1 MKIIE
6 IISASIAGY
15 IFNYDIGII
24 TFFILKSIFSN
35 NYKISLFMLLNLSV
49 YLFFGLSY
57 ILFTKLYLFV
67 IISIFFYDNIRD
79 FILDNKKNNKKNKNI
94 SKLKSIY
101 GKIIDFYNLVN
112 IMVSLPFYIIYDNI
126 TYLLDYYGYRQKIL
140 NNRLVNKFNKKY
152 ILIKNLSDSGMNNL
166 DNCENKE
173 FDKLLNIMV
182 SPDKFFDTC
191 NDMRESIGK
200 KRLTNM
206 RFSNLME
213 DNNNDNNV
221 NNINNVEEVNSFF
234 KLFGNSLD
242 KLDYE
247 I

>member
-152 ILIKNLSDSGMNNL
+152 ILIKNLSNSEMSNY
-166 DNCENKE
+166 ENKE

-213 DNNNDNNV
+213 DNYDND
-221 NNINNVEEVNSFF
+221 VEEVNSFF
-234 KLFGNSLD
+234 KMFGNSLD
-242 KLDYE
+242 KL

>member
-6 IISASIAGY
+6 IITSIATGY

-24 TFFILKSIFSN
+24 TFFTLKSIFSN
-35 NYKISLFMLLNLSV
+35 NYKISLFMLLNLFV

-57 ILFTKLYLFV
+57 ILFTKLYLLA
-67 IISIFFYDNIRD
+67 IISIFFYDNI
-79 FILDNKKNNKKNKNI
+79 IKNKKNNNI

-101 GKIIDFYNLVN
+101 SKIIDFYNLVN
-112 IMVSLPFYIIYDNI
+112 IMLSLPIYIIYDNI
-126 TYLLDYYGYRQKIL
+126 NYLLEHYGYRQKIL

-152 ILIKNLSDSGMNNL
+152 ILMTNLSNSEMSNFDNFNNF

-173 FDKLLNIMV
+173 FDKLLNVMV
-182 SPDKFFDTC
+182 NPDKFFDMA

-206 RFSNLME
+206 RFSKLME
-213 DNNNDNNV
+213 NNNNNV
-221 NNINNVEEVNSFF
+221 NNVNINNVDEVNSFF
-234 KLFGNSLD
+234 KMFGNSLD
-242 KLDYE
+242 KLYYE

>member
-49 YLFFGLSY
+49 YLFFGLGY
-57 ILFTKLYLFV
+57 IIFTKLYLFA

-79 FILDNKKNNKKNKNI
+79 FILDNKKNNKKNNNRNNNNI
-94 SKLKSIY
+94 YS
-101 GKIIDFYNLVN
+101 KIIDFYNLVN
-112 IMVSLPFYIIYDNI
+112 IIVSLPVYIIYDNI
-126 TYLLDYYGYRQKIL
+126 SCLLDYYGYRQKIL
-140 NNRLVNKFNKKY
+140 NNVLVNKFNKKY
-152 ILIKNLSDSGMNNL
+152 ILIKNLLNSEMSNY
-166 DNCENKE
+166 ENKE

-182 SPDKFFDTC
+182 SPDKFFETC

-213 DNNNDNNV
+213 DNYDNDNN
-221 NNINNVEEVNSFF
+221 NNVEEVNSFF
-234 KLFGNSLD
+234 KMFGNSLD
-242 KLDYE
+242 KL

>member
-24 TFFILKSIFSN
+24 TFFILKSILSN

-57 ILFTKLYLFV
+57 ILFTKLYLFA
-67 IISIFFYDNIRD
+67 IISIFFYDNIRG
-79 FILDNKKNNKKNKNI
+79 FITDNKKNNKKNNNRNNNNI
-94 SKLKSIY
+94 YS
-101 GKIIDFYNLVN
+101 KIIDFYNLVN
-112 IMVSLPFYIIYDNI
+112 IIVSLPVYIIYDNI
-126 TYLLDYYGYRQKIL
+126 SCLLDYYGYRQKIL
-140 NNRLVNKFNKKY
+140 NNVLVNKFNKKY
-152 ILIKNLSDSGMNNL
+152 ILIKNLLNSEMSNY
-166 DNCENKE
+166 ENKE

-182 SPDKFFDTC
+182 SPDKFFETC

-213 DNNNDNNV
+213 DNYDNDNN
-221 NNINNVEEVNSFF
+221 NNVEEVNSFF
-234 KLFGNSLD
+234 KMFGNSLD
-242 KLDYE
+242 KL

>member
-57 ILFTKLYLFV
+57 ILFTKLYILA

-79 FILDNKKNNKKNKNI
+79 FITDNKKNKKNI
-94 SKLKSIY
+94 YITKLKSIY
-101 GKIIDFYNLVN
+101 NKIIDFYNLIN
-112 IMVSLPFYIIYDNI
+112 IMVSLPVYIIYDNI
-126 TYLLDYYGYRQKIL
+126 SCLLDYYGYRQKIL
-140 NNRLVNKFNKKY
+140 NNKLVNKFNKKY
-152 ILIKNLSDSGMNNL
+152 ILIKNLSDSDMNNY
-166 DNCENKE
+166 ENKE

-213 DNNNDNNV
+213 NNNNDNN
-221 NNINNVEEVNSFF
+221 NNNVEEVNSFF
-234 KLFGNSLD
+234 KMFGNSLD
-242 KLDYE
+242 KL

>member
-57 ILFTKLYLFV
+57 ILFTKLYLFA

-79 FILDNKKNNKKNKNI
+79 FITDNKKNNKKNNI

-101 GKIIDFYNLVN
+101 NKIIDFYNLIN
-112 IMVSLPFYIIYDNI
+112 IMVSLPVYIIYDNI
-126 TYLLDYYGYRQKIL
+126 SCLLDYYGYRQKIL
-140 NNRLVNKFNKKY
+140 NNKLVNKFNKKY
-152 ILIKNLSDSGMNNL
+152 ILIKNLSNSEMSNL
-166 DNCENKE
+166 DNYENKE

-200 KRLTNM
+200 KRLINM

-213 DNNNDNNV
+213 DNND
-221 NNINNVEEVNSFF
+221 NVEEVNSFF
-234 KLFGNSLD
+234 KMFKNSLD
-242 KLDYE
+242 KL